1 MEFTNK
7 TILIISPNFW
17 GKMMVSKHH
26 YALELAKKGNI
37 VYYLNPPDLKKDYF
51 EINKVADNLYLIDYK
66 PIFRGQQYLPKFLF
80 NFLVFIQVKFIE
92 LKVKKAI
99 EVVWCF
105 DNSIYLNL
113 SYFKARY
120 RILFIA
126 DKLGK
131 ACLLKIAKYADL
143 IVSVSENLFEHLQQ
157 YNRRLLLVHHGLAGY
172 FAHNQHMDE
181 TGQRDTIRA
190 GFIGNLFKKALD
202 RGVFRKIITDNPTVI
217 FELFGAH
224 IMAESNLSGFKSKES
239 IDFVE
244 YLKNQKNVVLKG
256 VVEPE
261 RLSKELSR
269 FDLFLFVENPQVDHN
284 QSANSHKL
292 IEYLSS
298 GKVVVSNHVL
308 SFKDR
313 RDLIAMPNEMDNQN
327 LPVLFKNVIQNL
339 EYYNNSELQKKRIA
353 FALDNTY
360 EKQIQRI
367 EEKLNTLGF

>member
-7 TILIISPNFW
+7 TILIISPNYW

-26 YALELAKKGNI
+26 YALELAKKGNT
-37 VYYLNPPDLKKDYF
+37 VYYLNPPDLKKDHF
-51 EINKVADNLYLIDYK
+51 EINKLDDNLYLIDYK
-66 PIFRGQQYLPKFLF
+66 PIYRGQQYLPKFLF

-92 LKVKKAI
+92 LKVKKAF

-126 DKLGK
+126 DKLEK
-131 ACLLKIAKYADL
+131 TRLLKIAKNADL

-157 YNRRLLLVHHGLAGY
+157 YNRKLLLVHHGLAGS
-172 FAHNQHMDE
+172 FAHNQHRYE
-181 TGQRDTIRA
+181 TGQHDTIRA

-202 RGVFRKIITDNPTVI
+202 RDVFRKIIDDNPTVI
-217 FELFGAH
+217 FEFFGTYK
-224 IMAESNLSGFKSKES
+224 MAESNLSGFKSEES
-239 IDFVE
+239 ISFVE
-244 YLKNQKNVVLKG
+244 YLKSQKNVILNG

-261 RLSKELSR
+261 RLWKELSR
-269 FDLFLFVENPQVDHN
+269 FDLFLFIENPQIDLN

-308 SFKDR
+308 SFMDR
-313 RDLIAMPNEMDNQN
+313 RDLIEMADEMHNQN
-327 LPVLFKNVIQNL
+327 LPGLFSKVIHNL
-339 EYYNNSELQKKRIA
+339 EYYNNSEMQKN
-353 FALDNTY
+353 ALLLHWTIPMKSRFNGL
-360 EKQIQRI
+360 K
-367 EEKLNTLGF
+367 KN